1 MSKPIEKIREGLYI
15 KESFDGPR
23 VVYPIKND
31 DGSWNWF
38 HILTGGSLWRLAK
51 LILIV
56 LLVLGMSWSYMRDTR
71 ACRDLMEDPC
81 PHLPDISAFCLQ
93 QEENSF
99 SEFIDL
105 GGVKR
110 SEEP

>member
-1 MSKPIEKIREGLYI
+1 MAEKIREGLYV
-15 KESFDGPR
+15 KKGFDGYR
-23 VVYPIKND
+23 VVFPIKNE
-31 DGSWNWF
+31 DGSLNWF
-38 HILTGGSLWRLAK
+38 NILTGGNWMKVAK